1 MSYTNTDTGA
11 HLRADETY
19 AFWTI
24 FVLAFVFLWLFAV
37 AASAIGMHWRTMLP
51 GAENAKSLVS
61 GVSTSVHTFMSH
73 LI

>member
-1 MSYTNTDTGA
+1 MSYPNTEIGA
-11 HLRADETY
+11 HLRADETH

-24 FVLAFVFLWLFAV
+24 FVLAFVFLMVFAV

-51 GAENAKSLVS
+51 GAENAKTLVS